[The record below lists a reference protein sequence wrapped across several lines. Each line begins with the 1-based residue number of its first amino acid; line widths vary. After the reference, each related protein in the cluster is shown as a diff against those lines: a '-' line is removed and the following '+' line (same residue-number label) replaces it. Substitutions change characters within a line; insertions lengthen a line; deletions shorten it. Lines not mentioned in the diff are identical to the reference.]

1 MAKGKDKNPLNFNL
15 TLPEQIET
23 LQELFVEL
31 QKVALSH
38 PMNDPENNDET
49 VIRLRQFFIQLAHV
63 LHLMNEEMITYY
75 GETTEGDDEYSPTY
89 HWTSRDAP

>member
-23 LQELFVEL
+23 LQELVVEL

-38 PMNDPENNDET
+38 PMNDPENND
-49 VIRLRQFFIQLAHV
+49 
-63 LHLMNEEMITYY
+63 
-75 GETTEGDDEYSPTY
+75 
-89 HWTSRDAP
+89 